1 MEGIGQVEVVPLH
14 AVLATCCLFVMAM
27 LGYAEFDYF
36 LSVLTPV
43 HLIFYIYGGKVRNK
57 KMDLIS
63 GLIKEKVKKLSG

>member
-1 MEGIGQVEVVPLH
+1 M
-14 AVLATCCLFVMAM
+14 MAM

-57 KMDLIS
+57 KMDLICMMDS
-63 GLIKEKVKKLSG
+63 DKVKKLSG